1 MITADAPGKLVVV
14 GEYAV
19 LAGAPGIAVAVDARA
34 CARLAPA
41 GASGL
46 VIPEAAARHPF
57 RFVPDGPPRWEA
69 PGPGAF
75 GRPVEAVLDTLR
87 SRGLLDPGRAL
98 PPLEVVLTSAAFQD
112 TDAQGVRQKLGL
124 GSSAAV
130 TVALL
135 GALLR
140 LAGRSSLPA
149 GDVLALACDAHRRLQ
164 GGAGSGIDVA
174 TALAGGVT
182 GVEYPEPGGWPAV
195 VPLRWPEGLH
205 CLAIWTG
212 QSASTPDMLARLR
225 AFQAASPVAA
235 AGRLEGLGAASTAAL
250 AAWRTGDPAA
260 VLAAIAAFATALRAL
275 DDAAGIG
282 IYGGGH
288 AELAALAAG
297 HGAGYKPSGAGG
309 GDYGLALSDRA
320 DVLAALRAAAE
331 AAGYRCLER
340 RLAVPGLRVEGSLA
354 VA

>member
-34 CARLAPA
+34 EAGLSPA
-41 GASGL
+41 GSSCL

-57 RFVPDGPPRWEA
+57 RFMPGGPPHWEGPA
-69 PGPGAF
+69 PGAF
-75 GRPVEAVLDTLR
+75 GRPLEAVLGTLG
-87 SRGLLDPGRAL
+87 SRGLLEPGRTL
-98 PPLEVVLTSAAFQD
+98 PSVEVVLTSAAFHD
-112 TDAQGVRQKLGL
+112 TDARGVRHKLGL

-140 LAGRSSLPA
+140 LAGYEGLPA
-149 GDVLALACDAHRRLQ
+149 DQVLALACDAHRRLQ

-182 GVEYPEPGGWPAV
+182 GVEYPEPGGTPVV
-195 VPLRWPEGLH
+195 VPLRWPDGLH
-205 CLAIWTG
+205 YLAIWTG
-212 QSASTPDMLARLR
+212 QSASTPGMLARLR
-225 AFQAASPVAA
+225 AFQAASPAA
-235 AGRLEGLGAASTAAL
+235 AGGHLDRLGEASTGAL
-250 AAWRTGDPAA
+250 AAWRAGDTTA

-282 IYGGGH
+282 IWAGGH
-288 AELAALAAG
+288 APLAALAAR
-297 HGAGYKPSGAGG
+297 HGVGYKPSGAGG
-309 GDYGLALSDRA
+309 GDYGLALSERPGP
-320 DVLAALRAAAE
+320 LAELRLAAE
-331 AAGYRCLER
+331 AAGYRCLDR
-340 RLAVPGLRVEGSLA
+340 QLAPPGLRVEGA
-354 VA
+354 FATG